1 MKVTFGAASGG
12 TATANEGKQGR
23 QQQETEENFQRTMR
37 DRPNHRDMIA
47 GVPRVQSR
55 RSPQF
60 AERFLHLP
68 VVSAENSGPEPSR
81 SS

>member
-1 MKVTFGAASGG
+1 
-12 TATANEGKQGR
+12 
-23 QQQETEENFQRTMR
+23 MR

-47 GVPRVQSR
+47 GVPGIQSR

-68 VVSAENSGPEPSR
+68 AVSAENSGPEPSR